1 MWPLEVV
8 LQEAVRPLRGEG
20 GVKAEEGV
28 NSAGE
33 GDRDLQRERSTHSE

>member
-1 MWPLEVV
+1 MEVV

-28 NSAGE
+28 SSAGE
-33 GDRDLQRERSTHSE
+33 GDRDLQRGREKYN